1 MKLFL
6 LTQNVN
12 NNYNTYDAC
21 VVCAQSKEE
30 AVKIH
35 PDGETLDWD
44 RNGSW
49 ATKDLVE
56 CVEIGIAN
64 QAQGKGVILASYNPG

>member
-6 LTQNVN
+6 LTQNAN
-12 NNYNTYDAC
+12 IDYDTYDSC
-21 VVCAQSKEE
+21 VVCAENKED

-35 PDGETLDWD
+35 PDGFTLDWD

-49 ATKDLVE
+49 VTKDLVE
-56 CVEIGIAN
+56 CIEIGVAN
-64 QAQGKGVILASYNPG
+64 PNQKEGVILSSFNAG